1 MRRALNQISDR
12 KMSQARGR
20 SFVSAQSCEH
30 VNIRHRRF
38 QATFSRFRYPRTV
51 CITHLFN
58 VSTCS
63 SEPIEGEQRRLPV
76 TLMCPLTPLHLPLQ
90 VHKHILYKK
99 DGNRTQSAPN
109 RPLQPSR
116 GKSSLGFS
124 SGPLFFIYSKTAEEE
139 DNKIVECRQKDADGI
154 LVFVSP
160 PVGIHGG

>member
-63 SEPIEGEQRRLPV
+63 SEPIEGEQRRLLV

-116 GKSSLGFS
+116 GNPANPASVSILDRSFS
-124 SGPLFFIYSKTAEEE
+124 YTLKPQRKRTI
-139 DNKIVECRQKDADGI
+139 R
-154 LVFVSP
+154 
-160 PVGIHGG
+160 